1 MHLLLGWRTRL
12 EAETVQS
19 GNSLVRTG
27 CAWAEGVCCL
37 QNPPLSLP
45 QTQPEAQSTIP
56 GPALPACCT
65 VLAPALSGQGT
76 TPCQRSCSF
85 LRDEHSSFLELPEL
99 CHWVTAPSTDVLWRQ
114 RAAIWAPPRVL
125 QGTELYHTVVW
136 THPHH
141 NRGRETAVHLVR
153 LLQAGSVWK
162 LLFDHI
168 LYQQDEPITSLGKE
182 LLLYPCGQ
190 EDQEP
195 DYISLFEWTSP
206 SRWAAPGLYSQRTWN
221 WTWNQSCWY

>member
-99 CHWVTAPSTDVLWRQ
+99 CHWVMAPSTDVLWRQ
-114 RAAIWAPPRVL
+114 KAAIWAPPWVL
-125 QGTELYHTVVW
+125 QGTELYHTVIHI
-136 THPHH
+136 TEA
-141 NRGRETAVHLVR
+141 GR
-153 LLQAGSVWK
+153 LLSTLWDCYRQG
-162 LLFDHI
+162 LFESCCLIISYINRTNPSLPWGRSCCFIHVAKRTKS
-168 LYQQDEPITSLGKE
+168 QITSLSLSEPPHLAGQPQACIHKE
-182 LLLYPCGQ
+182 LETELG
-190 EDQEP
+190 
-195 DYISLFEWTSP
+195 T
-206 SRWAAPGLYSQRTWN
+206 RAADTYLKP
-221 WTWNQSCWY
+221 